1 MPARVCLFPHP
12 LLPFFDI
19 LRTHL
24 TDESPSLASG
34 NKKMLKFCNVSR
46 YMISKLI
53 YYFQISP
60 LPNAAHRH
68 KKIQIEDSGLEEI
81 FGKYVPKEVLN
92 KCQYDALWL
101 YHSISKA
108 LDNFTILCNF
118 RSSCSADSQVEEFY
132 LQSRTSL

>member
-12 LLPFFDI
+12 LLPLFDI

-24 TDESPSLASG
+24 TDESPSWLQV
-34 NKKMLKFCNVSR
+34 KFCNVSR
-46 YMISKLI
+46 STCMTSKLI
-53 YYFQISP
+53 YCFQNFP
-60 LPNAAHRH
+60 LPNVAYRH
-68 KKIQIEDSGLEEI
+68 KKIQMENSGLEEI
-81 FGKYVPKEVLN
+81 FGKYVPKDFLN